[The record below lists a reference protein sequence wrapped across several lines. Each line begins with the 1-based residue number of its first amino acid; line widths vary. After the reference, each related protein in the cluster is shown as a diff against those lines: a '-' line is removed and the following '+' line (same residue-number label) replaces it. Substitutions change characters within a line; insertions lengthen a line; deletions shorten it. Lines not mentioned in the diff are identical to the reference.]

1 MPSLYGDNLE
11 AVVSGGEQVTADL
24 GEALYLVTQG
34 LAGKAPRIN
43 TGGVWEVFDNST
55 QTWVATGVYAHGQ
68 DAYSPYVSDS
78 GYWYVW
84 DDQNQEY
91 VNTNVKARGPEG
103 PLAELDASYDET
115 TKTLTLGTKTVSYV
129 RLWIDVETGELVVG
143 STSWN
148 YLRFALNDDGY
159 LEVEL

>member
-24 GEALYLVTQG
+24 GEALYLVMEGQKGEQG
-34 LAGKAPRIN
+34 
-43 TGGVWEVFDNST
+43 D
-55 QTWVATGVYAHGQ
+55 
-68 DAYSPYVSDS
+68 
-78 GYWYVW
+78 
-84 DDQNQEY
+84 
-91 VNTNVKARGPEG
+91 RGPDG
-103 PLAELDASYDET
+103 PLAELDASYNET

-148 YLRFALNDDGY
+148 YLKFALTDDGY